1 MAVRLRPEAAEPQGA
16 HEGGGASASWWGEEG
31 TRAAVYGVEADL
43 GPRPKSRGGLPKP
56 VTPPQP
62 RLSTGRR
69 ATPGVSPPSA
79 RGKAGY
85 RSPYKAP
92 AVAPRPAGGSPK
104 RAGTSAVPSR
114 ASSSRVSAAQKRVAT
129 APPRAAGA
137 ASSSGVSARTSAR
150 AEPDGHEDE
159 YGYGRVEPWE
169 AEYDEQSDEPW
180 ELQGEAW
187 EDAHGPREEA
197 GTGGEAEEV
206 GRRAGGG
213 VGVFSNLQNMAE
225 QHPDLL
231 QALLGMH
238 RDPEGRISGDTLRQV
253 EAALREE
260 GPQPPSRGSWR
271 GPPPVKSPR
280 EGPSLRCAPAVGKS
294 RVEVREE
301 TEAEAAEANAAKAI
315 QARVRGN
322 LSRKKTRALRSKTG
336 AKAPAPRSPKR
347 AGSGTPVKKESA
359 LKQSPVKVNKK
370 KKAAAQPLTPPRSQA
385 SGRVME
391 ALAQDL
397 YTELMNKAA
406 AKIQVAWKKKRRG
419 RKGGFVQRE
428 VKIWER
434 RESKQHKDSREASVK
449 KMGSPSRPRPHSSLA
464 REDLL
469 ADVPSSNGV
478 PAPRLGPTK
487 KLALEALEKG
497 SKPAQI
503 FVHLERSTKD
513 GMSVASHV
521 LKFHARA
528 NQGGIRNRELCD
540 IVPEILPTGSAAQVG
555 FVQAM
560 LRAHGGDVASMPE
573 LRAILKDCRQAAAA
587 GERLL
592 QRPTA
597 ATTTLEDF
605 TEQLNSDLKLA
616 QRHFSEIDDNS
627 DGKLT
632 LPQVAQLF
640 MKVRDYSSST
650 EVQILVTY
658 LFRMFGMQT
667 PTYTFGGLCK
677 AMSLFQAKSK
687 LSPEKKNPGVL
698 HRIGPI
704 PVADLRAELGAT
716 QEQSHGDFLAS
727 SGAASSAGITALT
740 ADEVSRPLLGPTL
753 NQLEEAAPLHPAY
766 HVRTEGKSQMLQHW
780 TEKVH
785 ADRENKKH
793 AAIRKEERRKVES
806 MTLRDL
812 YRSLPNNSN
821 LKRSI
826 AATRLGHAAQI
837 MRIMREGRADQALY
851 SRVHM
856 QAQAQAQA
864 QAQVQVQAQ
873 TAGLTW
879 PSGPG
884 AVPDLA
890 RPIGA
895 EVLQQTVPAAASS
908 PDRVGVQLQ
917 PALSYHAVAGGAQ
930 PAPLLSEAN
939 WAASPTDIRN
949 AAGAVVSELEAT
961 LSKYLHF
968 VEGQGSGSPGT
979 AAEAVGVAALGGTVV
994 AASAPRVTDLP
1005 ATSPRRPEQPSPEDC
1020 PAAGPIEGGWS
1031 GFGLK
1036 APPAPPLP
1044 SREAGGLPLDLPV
1057 PGGTGFAPLLPSA
1070 TVSHP
1075 PRAED
1080 FQFYA
1085 EAEYQP
1091 AAALPLSDNGWT
1103 NLQQPSPPA
1112 FAEARPAGPLQV
1124 YPRYYPAPPPAAFAA
1139 PAPSVQTGAGV
1150 PTGGLTPLSALAAA
1164 QRSALARAELESAY
1178 TETWR
1183 QAQAVF
1189 EE

>member
-1 MAVRLRPEAAEPQGA
+1 MAARLRPEAAEPQGA
-16 HEGGGASASWWGEEG
+16 HEGGGAPASWWGEEG

-69 ATPGVSPPSA
+69 ATPGVSPPAA

-114 ASSSRVSAAQKRVAT
+114 ASSSRASAAHKRVVT
-129 APPRAAGA
+129 APPRMAGA
-137 ASSSGVSARTSAR
+137 ASSSGASARTSAR
-150 AEPDGHEDE
+150 AEPGGHEDE
-159 YGYGRVEPWE
+159 HGYSRVEPWE

-187 EDAHGPREEA
+187 EDTHGLEEEV

-213 VGVFSNLQNMAE
+213 VGGFSNLQKMAE

-238 RDPEGRISGDTLRQV
+238 RDSEGRISGDTLRQV

-260 GPQPPSRGSWR
+260 GQPAPSRGSWR
-271 GPPPVKSPR
+271 GPPPAKSPR
-280 EGPSLRCAPAVGKS
+280 EGPSLRCVPAVGKS

-301 TEAEAAEANAAKAI
+301 TEAEEANAAKAI

-336 AKAPAPRSPKR
+336 TKARAPRSPKR
-347 AGSGTPVKKESA
+347 AGSVTPVKKESA
-359 LKQSPVKVNKK
+359 LKQKSSVKFNKK
-370 KKAAAQPLTPPRSQA
+370 NKVAAQPLSPPRSQA
-385 SGRVME
+385 SERVME

-428 VKIWER
+428 VKILER
-434 RESKQHKDSREASVK
+434 RESKQHKDSREVSVK
-449 KMGSPSRPRPHSSLA
+449 KIGSPSRPRPHRSMA

-513 GMSVASHV
+513 GMSVANHV

-528 NQGGIRNRELCD
+528 NQGGIPNRELCD

-605 TEQLNSDLKLA
+605 TELLNSDLKLA

-640 MKVRDYSSST
+640 LKVREYSSST

-667 PTYTFGGLCK
+667 PTPYTFGGLCK

-704 PVADLRAELGAT
+704 PIADLRAELGAI
-716 QEQSHGDFLAS
+716 QEQSHGDFLSS

-740 ADEVSRPLLGPTL
+740 AAEVSRPLLGPIL
-753 NQLEEAAPLHPAY
+753 NELEEAAPLHPAY

-837 MRIMREGRADQALY
+837 MRIMREGRANQALY
-851 SRVHM
+851 SEGHM
-856 QAQAQAQA
+856 QAQ
-864 QAQVQVQAQ
+864 VQAHAH
-873 TAGLTW
+873 TTGLAW
-879 PSGPG
+879 SSGPG
-884 AVPDLA
+884 ASGPVPDLA

-908 PDRVGVQLQ
+908 PDRIGVQHQ
-917 PALSYHAVAGGAQ
+917 PALSYHAVAGGSQA
-930 PAPLLSEAN
+930 APLLSEAN

-979 AAEAVGVAALGGTVV
+979 AAEAVGVAALGGTVA

-1005 ATSPRRPEQPSPEDC
+1005 ATSPRRPEQPSPDDC

-1031 GFGLK
+1031 GFGLA

-1057 PGGTGFAPLLPSA
+1057 PGRTGFAPLLPSA
-1070 TVSHP
+1070 IVSHP
-1075 PRAED
+1075 PHAEG

-1091 AAALPLSDNGWT
+1091 AAALPLSGNGWT

-1124 YPRYYPAPPPAAFAA
+1124 YPRYYPAAPPAAFAA
-1139 PAPSVQTGAGV
+1139 PALSVQTGAGV

-1164 QRSALARAELESAY
+1164 QRSALARAELETAY